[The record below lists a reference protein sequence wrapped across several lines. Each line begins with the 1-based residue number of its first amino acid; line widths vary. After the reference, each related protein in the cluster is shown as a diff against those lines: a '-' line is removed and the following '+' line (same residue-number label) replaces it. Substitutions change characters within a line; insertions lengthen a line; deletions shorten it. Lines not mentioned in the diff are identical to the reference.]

1 MSPGSSHHTNL
12 PFPAMQLNL
21 ALAVHAT
28 SGQVRSLLQSFR
40 LNLTQAGSLGARQ
53 DLSPT
58 QMKQTIPQIYH
69 QQPRSERCVIWR

>member
-28 SGQVRSLLQSFR
+28 SGQVHSLD
-40 LNLTQAGSLGARQ
+40 LTQAESLGARL